1 MDLPRTLTSGTST
14 MQRSYLADGTLTS
27 TQDGSQLRIFLG
39 DIVFK
44 VANGG
49 IGIESA
55 GWEGERLLPG
65 AGNDKVLY
73 FVNDHLGSV
82 RTVKDGAGTIRRWY
96 DYYPYGRTVS
106 YGEMIR
112 GMLDSLEDTDP
123 GVVEELDR
131 MVEKHPELLDKLGE
145 YRRENEPDIHG
156 GILGLG
162 DDIDSKILSMAGTI
176 SMPTPE
182 ELEADPRL
190 KEVCGKS

>member
-39 DIVFK
+39 HIVFK

-55 GWEGERLLPG
+55 GWEGGRLLPG

-82 RTVKDGAGTIRRWY
+82 RTVKDGAGTIRQWY
-96 DYYPYGRTVS
+96 DYYPYGMVARS
-106 YGEMIR
+106 WSS
-112 GMLDSLEDTDP
+112 DSGSDSPDKRYRFGGKEIA
-123 GVVEELDR
+123 GVVSSAIATGADEYLDFGAR
-131 MVEKHPELLDKLGE
+131 L
-145 YRRENEPDIHG
+145 YN
-156 GILGLG
+156 
-162 DDIDSKILSMAGTI
+162 
-176 SMPTPE
+176 
-182 ELEADPRL
+182 PRTAL
-190 KEVCGKS
+190 WMSQDGSPAKFRG